1 MHGMSILA
9 VEISV
14 PNAVDVSISSNTL
27 TVDLDDGRS
36 VSVPIS
42 WYPRLANGS
51 PLEKK
56 QWRLIAGG
64 RGIHWEALDE
74 DISIEGLITGKPSN
88 ESQLSLE
95 KWLKSRESKH

>member
-1 MHGMSILA
+1 MNTLA

-14 PNAVDVSISSNTL
+14 PSAVGVSISSNAL

-42 WYPRLANGS
+42 WYPRLANGN
-51 PLEKK
+51 K
-56 QWRLIAGG
+56 QEQNQWHLIGG
-64 RGIHWEALDE
+64 GHGIHWEALDE

-88 ESQLSLE
+88 ESQLSLG
-95 KWLKSRESKH
+95 KWLKSRITKKSS